1 MIRGVCVMMCVLRTG
16 DEGCDFKYIF
26 SSFNRDQESVRKRIY
41 FRPPTV
47 PSYLQ
52 RTNVLITSAVYLC
65 SSHFIRIP
73 RAGALALFHRL
84 QRISS
89 IIFQWSRNDTRAN
102 SPSTAKLN
110 SFPELDA
117 PSYSA
122 GYAVCAGDVTV
133 NIRKGKVDLC
143 QQEICIYLS
152 QLSILIIK
160 ISKST
165 ELLQC
170 KHVSAMQPQHTIL

>member
-73 RAGALALFHRL
+73 SAGALALFHRL
-84 QRISS
+84 LAHFIHHLSMVPEWHTCQFAFYGQIEFISWARRA
-89 IIFQWSRNDTRAN
+89 FLFSRLCCMCWGCD
-102 SPSTAKLN
+102 S
-110 SFPELDA
+110 E
-117 PSYSA
+117 Y
-122 GYAVCAGDVTV
+122 G
-133 NIRKGKVDLC
+133 KGQSWFMSQGNRYVF
-143 QQEICIYLS
+143 IYHS
-152 QLSILIIK
+152 
-160 ISKST
+160 
-165 ELLQC
+165 
-170 KHVSAMQPQHTIL
+170 